1 MQTPQSADETAGSGT
16 PLVRGIG
23 LGSATALNMIDMI
36 GVGPFITI
44 PLIVTAMGGPQAMLG
59 WILGAVLAICDGL
72 VWAELGAAMP
82 GSGGSYRYLKEI
94 YGPQK
99 LGRLISFLFIWQL
112 SFSAPLSIA
121 SGSVGLSQYAA
132 FFWPG
137 LEHVWATQTW
147 SLHLPLAG
155 TLQVSWVAMPATL
168 VAIGVCLF
176 TAFLLYRRITVIGR
190 LSKVLWVGVMGT
202 IGWIIFVGLTHF
214 NARQAFDF
222 PPGAFTLSRDFFHG
236 LGGAMLIAAYDYWGY
251 YNVCFLGDEIK
262 EPGKNIP
269 RALLLSIVA
278 VACLYV
284 VMNISILGV
293 VPWRELV
300 QSGASNSKLYVVSTF
315 MQRAYGSAS
324 GAGAVVS
331 VLIMWTAF
339 ASVFSLMLGYS
350 RVPYAAA
357 ADGNY
362 FRAFAKVHPV
372 HQFPYVSLLALAG
385 VAALFCFLRLAD
397 LIAALVVIRILLQFL
412 VQSIGVIVL
421 RIRRPDMARPFR
433 MWLYPVPALLAAGS
447 FIFILISRKDFL
459 REIRYAGVILVLGLI
474 IYCVRAW
481 RRGEWPFGRSSL
493 VEGR

>member
-1 MQTPQSADETAGSGT
+1 MQTAQSADKATGSGT

-132 FFWPG
+132 FFWPR
-137 LEHVWATQTW
+137 LEHVWASRTW

-222 PPGAFTLSRDFFHG
+222 PPGAFTFSRDFFHG
-236 LGGAMLIAAYDYWGY
+236 LGGAMLVAAYDYWGY

-433 MWLYPVPALLAAGS
+433 MWLYPVPALVAAGS
-447 FIFILISRKDFL
+447 FIFILIARKDFL
-459 REIRYAGVILVLGLI
+459 REIRYAGVILVVGLT

-481 RRGEWPFGRSSL
+481 RRGEWPFGGAVVS
-493 VEGR
+493 G